1 MLGTTGRCP
10 GARSVLHCHA
20 VWVLLWCGEG
30 SVLKAWELHFGA
42 SFLPNRDV
50 CSFEWFDV
58 WILMLRWLGC
68 WAGERARYSN
78 SHSDWLL
85 RPMKRASFSF
95 LVSFLDSKTVGLRSL
110 VCSKLLKGRR
120 HGAEPF
126 NLKKME
132 TFKTKHIRIWIKMIK
147 TNEKSKT
154 GEVEKLIQKNDVSWY
169 KPVWLHRHM
178 DG

>member
-1 MLGTTGRCP
+1 MLFECCFGV
-10 GARSVLHCHA
+10 ARGPFWRPESCSL
-20 VWVLLWCGEG
+20 
-30 SVLKAWELHFGA
+30 ELYN
-42 SFLPNRDV
+42 FLPNRDV

-85 RPMKRASFSF
+85 RPMKHASFSF

-132 TFKTKHIRIWIKMIK
+132 TFKMKHIRIWIKMIK

-154 GEVEKLIQKNDVSWY
+154 GEGNDKECREIDSKEWCFLI
-169 KPVWLHRHM
+169 
-178 DG
+178 